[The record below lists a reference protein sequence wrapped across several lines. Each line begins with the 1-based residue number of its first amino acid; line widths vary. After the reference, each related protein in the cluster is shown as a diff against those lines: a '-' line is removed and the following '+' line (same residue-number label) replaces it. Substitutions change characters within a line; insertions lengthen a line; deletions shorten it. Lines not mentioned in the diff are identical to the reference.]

1 MRKGIWPQV
10 RKITLN
16 KLLVMKVRP
25 EAKLPERAT
34 PGSAGLDLCACIEEP
49 LTLEPGGHA
58 LVPTGIAIAL
68 PGADCAAFVFARSGL
83 AVKHG
88 LGLANGVGVIDSDYR
103 GEVCVGLVNQ
113 YEKPHRI
120 LPGERIAQLVV
131 MPVAAMEVTEVETLE
146 DTSRGSGGFGSTGR

>member
-1 MRKGIWPQV
+1 M
-10 RKITLN
+10 N

-68 PGADCAAFVFARSGL
+68 PGADCTAFVFARSGL

-103 GEVCVGLVNQ
+103 GELMVKLTADRPSEVITEAYWPKIGQ
-113 YEKPHRI
+113 
-120 LPGERIAQLVV
+120 RIAQFMIV
-131 MPVAAMEVTEVETLE
+131 PVPAVEIEEVDSLE
-146 DTSRGSGGFGSTGR
+146 DTVRGEGGFGSTGA